1 MRRHRKVLRDN
12 IQGITKSAIQRL
24 GYKAGVRSMSGFV
37 HDDVRGIIKI
47 FLENV
52 IRQAVTLV
60 EYYRKKTISEGL
72 VSAAL
77 MDSGWGGRWIKSGR
91 KVKTCKTNP
100 KKEKKKEREQKGM
113 GAVKA
118 IRFYQNQSNCLLIPQ
133 AAFGRVIREVGQ
145 DFATNLRYTKGAQEL
160 LQFAT
165 EQYMVA
171 LLEDAQISAIHAK
184 RLTVI
189 PEDLALARRIRGER
203 S

>member
-1 MRRHRKVLRDN
+1 MRRHRKILRNN

-37 HDDVRGIIKI
+37 HDEVRGIIKI

-52 IRQAVTLV
+52 IKRAVTLA
-60 EYYRKKTISEGL
+60 EYYQKKTVSEGL

-77 MDSGWGGRWIKSGR
+77 MDSGWGGRWIKSGS
-91 KVKTCKTNP
+91 KVKTCKTNS
-100 KKEKKKEREQKGM
+100 KKKKKQRAPKGT
-113 GAVKA
+113 GAVEA

-145 DFATNLRYTKGAQEL
+145 DYATNLRYTKGSQEL

-165 EQYMVA
+165 EQYMVV
-171 LLEDAQISAIHAK
+171 LLGDAQLTAIHAK
-184 RLTVI
+184 RLAII